1 MRNLL
6 LLVVVSAFFSCSSKK
21 EIPEGIL
28 PPQKMEPVLWDY
40 LRADAYSTDY
50 LKRDSTVNDTLEN
63 LKLQQKV
70 FAYYKI
76 SREDFY
82 RSYDYYIKHS
92 GMLTR
97 IIDSMLAKQNRKK
110 PGYKL
115 MEIQ

>member
-1 MRNLL
+1 MKNLL
-6 LLVVVSAFFSCSSKK
+6 LLVMITSIISCGS
-21 EIPEGIL
+21 ENDIPDGIL

-40 LRADAYSTDY
+40 LRADAYTTDY

-63 LKLQQKV
+63 LKLQQKL
-70 FAYYKI
+70 FAYYKV

-82 RSYDYYIKHS
+82 KSYDYYISHS
-92 GMLTR
+92 GMLTK